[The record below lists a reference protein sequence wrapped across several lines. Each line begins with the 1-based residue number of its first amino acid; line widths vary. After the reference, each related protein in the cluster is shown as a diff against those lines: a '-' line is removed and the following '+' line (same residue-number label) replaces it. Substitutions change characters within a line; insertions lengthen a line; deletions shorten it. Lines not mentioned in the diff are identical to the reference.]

1 MKREVVIT
9 DRAASSYRRIVYN
22 LKKISRIGGEDAKSA
37 ILRKIRRLGTNP
49 DMGSRQAKFEKLEG
63 NFRSVTVWDYKI
75 YYKIEEETVVV
86 LDIIIDKAASQAK
99 MQEI

>member
-9 DRAASSYRRIVYN
+9 DRAASSYRRIIYN
-22 LKKISRIGGEDAKSA
+22 LKKISRIGGDAKAA

-49 DMGSRQAKFEKLEG
+49 DMGSRQANFEKLDG
-63 NFRSVTVWDYKI
+63 VFKSVTVWDYKI
-75 YYKIEEETVVV
+75 YYKLEDEAVVI
-86 LDIIIDKAASQAK
+86 LDIVIEKPGSQSE